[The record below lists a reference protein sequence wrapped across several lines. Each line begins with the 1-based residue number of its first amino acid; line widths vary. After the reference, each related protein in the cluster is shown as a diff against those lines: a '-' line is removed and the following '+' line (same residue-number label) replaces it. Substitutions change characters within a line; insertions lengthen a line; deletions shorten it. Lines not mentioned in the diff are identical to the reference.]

1 MYYCSR
7 SITVLLIYIID
18 STGNILANS
27 QQDADDTFLF
37 SVVQDITISS
47 GGLNNSLNEM
57 EGWPYS

>member
-18 STGNILANS
+18 SSGNISANS